1 MMEKSEIFLV
11 AAGVLIMIGIV
22 VVAQYYNAEAYIKA
36 DKIEVQGQTVTVG
49 ANCRGIVADTSEER
63 AQSIK
68 DGIDGK
74 ISDRPNSHDIYVETL
89 KSFNITIENLL
100 FEDFDGTIY
109 KSFITVK
116 NNEKVLK
123 IDSRPSDGIAIALR
137 AKAPILLKK
146 QLLEKYGKDIC

>member
-1 MMEKSEIFLV
+1 MEKSEIFLV

-22 VVAQYYNAEAYIKA
+22 VVAQYYNVDAYIKA

-49 ANCRGIVADTSEER
+49 ANCKGIVADTSEER

-100 FEDFDGTIY
+100 FEDFDGTTY

-137 AKAPILLKK
+137 AKAPILVKK

>member
-36 DKIEVQGQTVTVG
+36 DKIDVQGQTVTVG
-49 ANCRGIVADTSEER
+49 ANCKGIVADTSEER

-89 KSFNITIENLL
+89 KSFNITVENLL

-109 KSFITVK
+109 TSFITVK
-116 NNEKVLK
+116 NNDKVLK